1 VSAAILVFPSPFR
14 SAIGPFGR
22 LCVSGAAK
30 APIGGAVNRK
40 EKTMSR
46 NYTLQDLQRLSLL
59 ELNTLRGALQRT
71 LASATPGSD
80 LNRDTLLDIAAV
92 DWVIRLRTPGLRPR
106 F

>member
-1 VSAAILVFPSPFR
+1 
-14 SAIGPFGR
+14 
-22 LCVSGAAK
+22 
-30 APIGGAVNRK
+30 
-40 EKTMSR
+40 MSR

-59 ELNTLRGALQRT
+59 ELNALRCALQRT

>member
-1 VSAAILVFPSPFR
+1 
-14 SAIGPFGR
+14 
-22 LCVSGAAK
+22 
-30 APIGGAVNRK
+30 
-40 EKTMSR
+40 MSR
-46 NYTLQDLQRLSLL
+46 NYTLQDLQRLNVL
-59 ELNTLRGALQRT
+59 ELNALRGALQRT